1 MFYDQMI
8 DCEKK
13 YTALKEA
20 YRAKKDKDVEKTP
33 DSQSVKYAYIVF
45 RSMEAVNHAI
55 DAYNLSKFYRILYLY
70 VCCCCYRR
78 RNHQIR

>member
-33 DSQSVKYAYIVF
+33 DS
-45 RSMEAVNHAI
+45 
-55 DAYNLSKFYRILYLY
+55 
-70 VCCCCYRR
+70 
-78 RNHQIR
+78 